1 MAGSQKE
8 FELLFK
14 LKAALGPNFNG
25 AFKSAINTNNQLRDS
40 MKNVNS
46 LQSKIDGYT
55 KQSAAI
61 DKNKERLA
69 LLNAEHDRL
78 QQELQQ
84 TGEPTDALR
93 KKLERNESQIQQTTA
108 KIQEQERQ
116 LNSYAEELR
125 EAGVNTDNLEEANGR
140 LQKSYEKLQS
150 SQQTLQKINEKQQ
163 QVQQSISKTKG
174 QLLGTIGA
182 IGAIATAVYAGPV
195 QAAQKYE
202 TAIAKV
208 GTIADT
214 QEVPLGTLSQQIMQ
228 LSNQTGIAASAVAD
242 DVYNAISA
250 GQKTADAVNF
260 VTNSTKLAKAG
271 FAESSQTL
279 DVLTTVLNAYGMS
292 ADKVGTVSDMLVQT
306 QNKGKVTVGELASSM
321 GKIIPTAN
329 ASNVSLEQL
338 CAGYAIMTSKGIAA
352 AETTTY
358 MNSMLNELSKS
369 GSTTDKLLREKM
381 GGSFSELM
389 KSGKSLGE
397 ILGGIQD
404 EASKSGLALSDMFSS
419 SEAGKAAMSLL
430 SNGVDGFNASVQ
442 DMVNSVGATDS
453 AFAKMEDTTEA
464 KMEKAKNSIA
474 NLSIVL
480 GQNLLPIVGNMADK
494 VATVVTKVSEFA
506 AANPKLVQ
514 TVLKVAAGLAA
525 LKVGML
531 TTKLVTLSAEDGILS
546 LAKKLV
552 GLRAGFIENAAT
564 SAGFAAKLKAA
575 GSGVLSYFGNVK
587 GALGGVGS
595 AIGNI
600 FSGNR
605 VIGAV
610 TGFMGNVK
618 ASVVNGFMGLATKAG
633 GALTGAGTKLLGLLL
648 KPFSLVGGKLGPI
661 LGTVGTAIANSPL
674 GKIGGL
680 ITRGITG
687 AFSKATTL
695 IAPLGN
701 AVKTVLGPL
710 GNLAKTAL
718 GPLGGIAGKI
728 LPVVGAITTI
738 ITVIKLVQT
747 HLEEIRSF
755 IQRTFGDEALAVF
768 DKIVAVITNVE
779 NTIKNVFSGENI
791 GAARDKIQELFGDKG
806 AAVFDTFVNVLG
818 TVKNAV
824 SEVVGFITANVVP
837 VAEQVLQVITTQVIP
852 GIVSFIQAA
861 APTIMQI
868 IQSVADFIGAIIPV
882 IGSFIAGLMPIISE
896 IITFISTYV
905 LPIISELFSF
915 ICSTVLPAISD
926 AIQAILPVVQNVLQ
940 TLLPAIQT
948 ALSTIWNIVSP
959 IIQGILAAVQF
970 VMPTIQAI
978 VQSGVQ
984 AISGVISGI
993 VTVLNGIITFIT
1005 GVFSGN
1011 WRQAWEGIKSIFS
1024 GIWQAIKSVC
1034 TGAING
1040 IISAV
1045 NTVIRGLN
1053 KVKVPD
1059 WVPGVGG
1066 KGINISE
1073 IPMLAKGSSNTPDT
1087 FIAGE
1092 AGPELITNAPG
1103 RTVFTAS
1110 QTRSIMAAQNTA
1122 ATTAAAVAP
1131 TTAPTTTAQTVNN
1144 YNTAPEVTAGAGN
1157 NGGGAKNVT
1166 INNNPTIVVS
1176 GVQAISGVISGIV
1189 TVLNGIITFITGVFS
1204 GNWRQA
1210 WEGIKSI
1217 FSGIWQAIKSVCTGA
1232 INGIISAVNTVIR
1245 GLNKVK
1251 VPDWVPG
1258 VGGKGINISEIPMLA
1273 KGSSNTPDTFIA
1285 GEAGPELITNA
1296 PGRTVFTASQTRSIM
1311 AAQNTA
1317 ATTAAAVAPT
1327 TAPTTTAQTV
1337 NNYNTAPEVTA
1348 GAGNNGGGAKN
1359 VTINNNPTI
1368 VVNGDKPEDLDAK
1381 LEENNKRLLRDVE
1394 ELLDEKEDKERRQKY
1409 D

>member
-14 LKAALGPNFNG
+14 LKASLGSNFNST
-25 AFKSAINTNNQLRDS
+25 FKSAINTNNQLRDGL
-40 MKNVNS
+40 KNVNS

-69 LLNAEHDRL
+69 QLNAEHDRL

-84 TGEPTDALR
+84 TGEPTEALR
-93 KKLERNESQIQQTTA
+93 KKLEKNENQIQQTTA
-108 KIQEQERQ
+108 KIEEQEKQ
-116 LNSYAEELR
+116 LNSYADELKA
-125 EAGVNTDNLEEANGR
+125 AGVNTDNLEEANGR
-140 LQKSYEKLQS
+140 LQKSYEKLQT
-150 SQQTLQKINEKQQ
+150 SQQTLQKLNDKQQ
-163 QVQQSISKTKG
+163 QVEQSISKTKG

-182 IGAIATAVYAGPV
+182 ISAVAAAVYAGPV
-195 QAAQKYE
+195 QAAQQYE
-202 TAIAKV
+202 KAIAKV

-214 QEVPLGTLSQQIMQ
+214 QEVPLGTLSQQIME
-228 LSNQTGIAASAVAD
+228 LSNKTGIAANAIAD

-250 GQKTADAVNF
+250 GQKTGDAVNF

-292 ADKVGTVSDMLVQT
+292 ADKVSTVSDMLVQT

-369 GSTTDKLLREKM
+369 GSTTDKLLRQKM
-381 GGSFSELM
+381 GGSFAELM
-389 KSGKSLGE
+389 ASGKSLGE
-397 ILGGIQD
+397 ILGGIQE
-404 EASKSGLALSDMFSS
+404 EANKSGLALSDMFSS

-430 SNGVDGFNASVQ
+430 SNGVDGFNSSVQ

-474 NLSIVL
+474 NLGIVL
-480 GQNLLPIVGNMADK
+480 GQNLLPIVGNLADK
-494 VATVVTKVSEFA
+494 VAVVVTKVSEFA

-514 TVLKVAAGLAA
+514 TALKVAAGLAA

-531 TTKLVTLSAEDGILS
+531 TTKLVTLSAQDGILS
-546 LAKKLV
+546 LVKKLV

-564 SAGFAAKLKAA
+564 SVSFAEKLKTA
-575 GSGVLSYFGNVK
+575 GSGILSYFGNVK
-587 GALGGVGS
+587 GAMGGVGS

-605 VIGAV
+605 V
-610 TGFMGNVK
+610 K
-618 ASVVNGFMGLATKAG
+618 
-633 GALTGAGTKLLGLLL
+633 
-648 KPFSLVGGKLGPI
+648 
-661 LGTVGTAIANSPL
+661 
-674 GKIGGL
+674 
-680 ITRGITG
+680 GITG

-701 AVKTVLGPL
+701 AVKTVLGPI

-728 LPVVGAITTI
+728 LPVVGVITTI
-738 ITVIKLVQT
+738 ITVIQLVKN
-747 HLEEIRSF
+747 HLEEIRGF

-768 DKIVAVITNVE
+768 DKIVSVITNVGD
-779 NTIKNVFSGENI
+779 TIKNVFSDGNI

-824 SEVVGFITANVVP
+824 SEVVGFITTYVVP
-837 VAEQVLQVITTQVIP
+837 VAEQVLQVIVTQVIP

-868 IQSVADFIGAIIPV
+868 IQSIADFIGAIIPV

-915 ICSTVLPAISD
+915 ICSTVLPAIST
-926 AIQAILPVVQNVLQ
+926 AIQAILPVVTNVLQ

-948 ALSTIWNIVSP
+948 ALTTIWNIVSP
-959 IIQGILAAVQF
+959 IIQGILAAIQF
-970 VMPTIQAI
+970 VMPTIQSI

-993 VTVLNGIITFIT
+993 ATVLNGIITFIT

-1011 WRQAWEGIKSIFS
+1011 WRQAWEGIKQIFS
-1024 GIWQAIKSVC
+1024 GIWQGIKSVC
-1034 TGAING
+1034 TGVING

-1073 IPMLAKGSSNTPDT
+1073 IPMLAKGSKNTPDT

-1103 RTVFTAS
+1103 RTVFTAD
-1110 QTRSIMAAQNTA
+1110 QTRNILAAQNTA

-1131 TTAPTTTAQTVNN
+1131 TTAQTTTAPQTVNN
-1144 YNTAPEVTAGAGN
+1144 YNTAPEVTAGVGS
-1157 NGGGAKNVT
+1157 GGGSANNVT
-1166 INNNPTIVVS
+1166 INNSPTIV
-1176 GVQAISGVISGIV
+1176 I
-1189 TVLNGIITFITGVFS
+1189 
-1204 GNWRQA
+1204 
-1210 WEGIKSI
+1210 
-1217 FSGIWQAIKSVCTGA
+1217 
-1232 INGIISAVNTVIR
+1232 
-1245 GLNKVK
+1245 
-1251 VPDWVPG
+1251 
-1258 VGGKGINISEIPMLA
+1258 
-1273 KGSSNTPDTFIA
+1273 
-1285 GEAGPELITNA
+1285 
-1296 PGRTVFTASQTRSIM
+1296 
-1311 AAQNTA
+1311 
-1317 ATTAAAVAPT
+1317 
-1327 TAPTTTAQTV
+1327 
-1337 NNYNTAPEVTA
+1337 
-1348 GAGNNGGGAKN
+1348 
-1359 VTINNNPTI
+1359 
-1368 VVNGDKPEDLDAK
+1368 NGDKPEDLDAK
-1381 LEENNKRLLRDVE
+1381 LEENNRKLLRDVE
-1394 ELLDEKEDKERRQKY
+1394 DLLDEKEDKEKRQKY

>member
-14 LKAALGPNFNG
+14 LKASLGGNFNST
-25 AFKSAINTNNQLRDS
+25 FKSAINTNNQLRDS
-40 MKNVNS
+40 LKNVNS

-69 LLNAEHDRL
+69 QLNAEHDRL

-84 TGEPTDALR
+84 TGEPTEALR
-93 KKLERNESQIQQTTA
+93 KKLEKNENQIQQTTA
-108 KIQEQERQ
+108 KIEEQEKQ
-116 LNSYAEELR
+116 LNSYADELKA
-125 EAGVNTDNLEEANGR
+125 AGVNTDNLEEANGR
-140 LQKSYEKLQS
+140 LQKSYEKLQT
-150 SQQTLQKINEKQQ
+150 SQQTLQKLNDKQQ
-163 QVQQSISKTKG
+163 QVEQSISKTKG
-174 QLLGTIGA
+174 QLLGTIGTISA
-182 IGAIATAVYAGPV
+182 VAAAVYAGPV
-195 QAAQKYE
+195 QAAQQYE
-202 TAIAKV
+202 KAIAKV

-214 QEVPLGTLSQQIMQ
+214 QEVPLGTLSQQIME
-228 LSNQTGIAASAVAD
+228 LSNKTGIAANAIAD

-250 GQKTADAVNF
+250 GQKTGDAVNF

-292 ADKVGTVSDMLVQT
+292 ADKVSTVSDMLVQT

-369 GSTTDKLLREKM
+369 GSTTDKLLRQKM
-381 GGSFSELM
+381 GGSFAELM
-389 KSGKSLGE
+389 ASGKSLGE
-397 ILGGIQD
+397 ILGGIQE

-430 SNGVDGFNASVQ
+430 SNGVDGFNSSVQ

-474 NLSIVL
+474 NLGIVL
-480 GQNLLPIVGNMADK
+480 GQNLLPIVGNLADK
-494 VATVVTKVSEFA
+494 VAVVVTKVSEFA

-514 TVLKVAAGLAA
+514 TALKVAAGLAA

-531 TTKLVTLSAEDGILS
+531 TTKLVTLSAQDGILS
-546 LAKKLV
+546 LAKKLL

-564 SAGFAAKLKAA
+564 SVSFAEKLKTA
-575 GSGVLSYFGNVK
+575 GSGILSYFGNVK
-587 GALGGVGS
+587 GAMGGVGS

-605 VIGAV
+605 VVGAV
-610 TGFMGNVK
+610 TGFMGGVK
-618 ASVVNGFMGLATKAG
+618 QSIVSGFL
-633 GALTGAGTKLLGLLL
+633 
-648 KPFSLVGGKLGPI
+648 
-661 LGTVGTAIANSPL
+661 
-674 GKIGGL
+674 
-680 ITRGITG
+680 
-687 AFSKATTL
+687 
-695 IAPLGN
+695 
-701 AVKTVLGPL
+701 
-710 GNLAKTAL
+710 
-718 GPLGGIAGKI
+718 GIAGKI
-728 LPVVGAITTI
+728 LPVVGVITTI
-738 ITVIKLVQT
+738 ITVIQLAKN
-747 HLEEIRSF
+747 HLEEIRGF

-768 DKIVAVITNVE
+768 DKIVSVITNIGD
-779 NTIKNVFSGENI
+779 TIKNVFSDGNI
-791 GAARDKIQELFGDKG
+791 GAARDKIQELFGGKG
-806 AAVFDTFVNVLG
+806 AAVFDTFINVLG

-824 SEVVGFITANVVP
+824 SEVVGFITTYVVP
-837 VAEQVLQVITTQVIP
+837 VAEQVLQVIVTQVIP

-868 IQSVADFIGAIIPV
+868 IQSIADFIGAIIPV

-915 ICSTVLPAISD
+915 ICSTVLPAISA
-926 AIQAILPVVQNVLQ
+926 AIQAILPVVTNVLQ

-948 ALSTIWNIVSP
+948 ALTTIWNIVSP
-959 IIQGILAAVQF
+959 IIQGILAAIQF
-970 VMPTIQAI
+970 VMPTIQSI

-993 VTVLNGIITFIT
+993 ATVLNGIITFIT

-1011 WRQAWEGIKSIFS
+1011 WRQAWEGIKQTFS
-1024 GIWQAIKSVC
+1024 GIWQGIKSVC
-1034 TGAING
+1034 TGVING

-1073 IPMLAKGSSNTPDT
+1073 IHMLAKGSKNTPDT

-1103 RTVFTAS
+1103 RTVFTAD
-1110 QTRSIMAAQNTA
+1110 QTRNILAAQNTA
-1122 ATTAAAVAP
+1122 VTTAAAVAP
-1131 TTAPTTTAQTVNN
+1131 TAAQTTITPQTVNN
-1144 YNTAPEVTAGAGN
+1144 YNTAPEVTAGAGSS
-1157 NGGGAKNVT
+1157 GGSANNVT
-1166 INNNPTIVVS
+1166 INNSPTIV
-1176 GVQAISGVISGIV
+1176 I
-1189 TVLNGIITFITGVFS
+1189 
-1204 GNWRQA
+1204 
-1210 WEGIKSI
+1210 
-1217 FSGIWQAIKSVCTGA
+1217 
-1232 INGIISAVNTVIR
+1232 
-1245 GLNKVK
+1245 
-1251 VPDWVPG
+1251 
-1258 VGGKGINISEIPMLA
+1258 
-1273 KGSSNTPDTFIA
+1273 
-1285 GEAGPELITNA
+1285 
-1296 PGRTVFTASQTRSIM
+1296 
-1311 AAQNTA
+1311 
-1317 ATTAAAVAPT
+1317 
-1327 TAPTTTAQTV
+1327 
-1337 NNYNTAPEVTA
+1337 
-1348 GAGNNGGGAKN
+1348 
-1359 VTINNNPTI
+1359 
-1368 VVNGDKPEDLDAK
+1368 NGDKPEDLDAK
-1381 LEENNKRLLRDVE
+1381 LEENNRKLLRDVE
-1394 ELLDEKEDKERRQKY
+1394 DLLDEKEDKEKRQKY

>member
-14 LKAALGPNFNG
+14 LKASLGGNFNST
-25 AFKSAINTNNQLRDS
+25 FKSAINTNNQLRDS
-40 MKNVNS
+40 LKNVNS

-69 LLNAEHDRL
+69 QLNAEHDRL

-84 TGEPTDALR
+84 TGEPTEALR
-93 KKLERNESQIQQTTA
+93 KKLEKNENQIQQTTA
-108 KIQEQERQ
+108 KIEEQEKQ
-116 LNSYAEELR
+116 LNSYADELKA
-125 EAGVNTDNLEEANGR
+125 AGVNTDNLEEANGR
-140 LQKSYEKLQS
+140 LQKSYEKLQT
-150 SQQTLQKINEKQQ
+150 SQQTLQKLNDKQQ
-163 QVQQSISKTKG
+163 QVEKSISKTKG

-182 IGAIATAVYAGPV
+182 ISAVAATVYAGPV
-195 QAAQKYE
+195 QAAQQYE
-202 TAIAKV
+202 KAIAKV

-214 QEVPLGTLSQQIMQ
+214 QEVPLGTLSQQIME
-228 LSNQTGIAASAVAD
+228 LSNKTGIAANAIAD

-250 GQKTADAVNF
+250 GQKTGDAVNF

-292 ADKVGTVSDMLVQT
+292 ADKVSTVSDMLVQT

-369 GSTTDKLLREKM
+369 GSTTDKLLRQKM
-381 GGSFSELM
+381 GGSFAELM
-389 KSGKSLGE
+389 ASGKSLGG
-397 ILGGIQD
+397 ILGGIQE

-430 SNGVDGFNASVQ
+430 SNGVDGFNSSVQ

-474 NLSIVL
+474 NLGIVL
-480 GQNLLPIVGNMADK
+480 GQNLLPIVGNLADK
-494 VATVVTKVSEFA
+494 VAVVVTKVSEFA
-506 AANPKLVQ
+506 ATNPKLVQ
-514 TVLKVAAGLAA
+514 TALKVAAGLAA

-531 TTKLVTLSAEDGILS
+531 TTKLVTLSAQDGILS
-546 LAKKLV
+546 LAKKLL

-564 SAGFAAKLKAA
+564 SVSFAEKLKTA
-575 GSGVLSYFGNVK
+575 GSGILSYFGNVK
-587 GALGGVGS
+587 GAMGGVKQS
-595 AIGNI
+595 IV
-600 FSGNR
+600 SG
-605 VIGAV
+605 
-610 TGFMGNVK
+610 F
-618 ASVVNGFMGLATKAG
+618 L
-633 GALTGAGTKLLGLLL
+633 
-648 KPFSLVGGKLGPI
+648 
-661 LGTVGTAIANSPL
+661 
-674 GKIGGL
+674 
-680 ITRGITG
+680 
-687 AFSKATTL
+687 
-695 IAPLGN
+695 
-701 AVKTVLGPL
+701 
-710 GNLAKTAL
+710 
-718 GPLGGIAGKI
+718 GIAGKI
-728 LPVVGAITTI
+728 LPVVGVITTI
-738 ITVIKLVQT
+738 ITVIQLVKN
-747 HLEEIRSF
+747 HLEEIRGF

-768 DKIVAVITNVE
+768 DKIVSVITNIGD
-779 NTIKNVFSGENI
+779 TIKNAFSDGNI

-824 SEVVGFITANVVP
+824 SEVVGFITTYVVP
-837 VAEQVLQVITTQVIP
+837 VAEQVLQVIVTQVIP

-868 IQSVADFIGAIIPV
+868 IQSIADFIGAIIPV

-915 ICSTVLPAISD
+915 ICSTVLPAISA
-926 AIQAILPVVQNVLQ
+926 AIQAILPVVTNVLQ

-948 ALSTIWNIVSP
+948 ALTTIWNIVSP
-959 IIQGILAAVQF
+959 IIQGILAAIQF
-970 VMPTIQAI
+970 AMPTIQSI

-993 VTVLNGIITFIT
+993 ATVLNGIITFIT

-1011 WRQAWEGIKSIFS
+1011 WRQAWEGIKQIFS
-1024 GIWQAIKSVC
+1024 GIWQGIKSVC
-1034 TGAING
+1034 TGVING

-1073 IPMLAKGSSNTPDT
+1073 IPMLAKGSKNTPDT

-1103 RTVFTAS
+1103 RTVFTAD
-1110 QTRSIMAAQNTA
+1110 QTRNILTAQNTA

-1131 TTAPTTTAQTVNN
+1131 TAQTTTAPQTVNN
-1144 YNTAPEVTAGAGN
+1144 YNTAPEVTAGAGS
-1157 NGGGAKNVT
+1157 GGGSANNVT
-1166 INNNPTIVVS
+1166 INNSPTIV
-1176 GVQAISGVISGIV
+1176 I
-1189 TVLNGIITFITGVFS
+1189 
-1204 GNWRQA
+1204 
-1210 WEGIKSI
+1210 
-1217 FSGIWQAIKSVCTGA
+1217 
-1232 INGIISAVNTVIR
+1232 
-1245 GLNKVK
+1245 
-1251 VPDWVPG
+1251 
-1258 VGGKGINISEIPMLA
+1258 
-1273 KGSSNTPDTFIA
+1273 
-1285 GEAGPELITNA
+1285 
-1296 PGRTVFTASQTRSIM
+1296 
-1311 AAQNTA
+1311 
-1317 ATTAAAVAPT
+1317 
-1327 TAPTTTAQTV
+1327 
-1337 NNYNTAPEVTA
+1337 
-1348 GAGNNGGGAKN
+1348 
-1359 VTINNNPTI
+1359 
-1368 VVNGDKPEDLDAK
+1368 NGDKPEDLDAK
-1381 LEENNKRLLRDVE
+1381 LEENNRKLLRDVE
-1394 ELLDEKEDKERRQKY
+1394 DLLDEKEDKEKRQKY

>member
-14 LKAALGPNFNG
+14 LKASLGGNFNST
-25 AFKSAINTNNQLRDS
+25 FKSAINTNNQLRDS
-40 MKNVNS
+40 LKNVNS

-69 LLNAEHDRL
+69 QLNAEHDRL

-84 TGEPTDALR
+84 TGEPTEALR
-93 KKLERNESQIQQTTA
+93 KKLEKNENQIQQTTA
-108 KIQEQERQ
+108 KIEEQEKQ
-116 LNSYAEELR
+116 LNSYADELKA
-125 EAGVNTDNLEEANGR
+125 AGVNTDNLEEANGR
-140 LQKSYEKLQS
+140 LQKSYEKLQT
-150 SQQTLQKINEKQQ
+150 SQQTLQKLNDKQQ
-163 QVQQSISKTKG
+163 QVEQSISKTKG

-182 IGAIATAVYAGPV
+182 ISAVAAAVYAGPV
-195 QAAQKYE
+195 QAAQQYE
-202 TAIAKV
+202 KAIAKV

-214 QEVPLGTLSQQIMQ
+214 QEVPLGTLSQQIME
-228 LSNQTGIAASAVAD
+228 LSNKTGIAANAIAD

-250 GQKTADAVNF
+250 GQKTGDAVNF

-292 ADKVGTVSDMLVQT
+292 ADKVSTVSDMLVQT

-369 GSTTDKLLREKM
+369 GSTTDKLLRQKM
-381 GGSFSELM
+381 GGSFAELM
-389 KSGKSLGE
+389 ASGKSLGE
-397 ILGGIQD
+397 ILGGIQE

-430 SNGVDGFNASVQ
+430 SNGVDGFNSSVQ

-474 NLSIVL
+474 NLGIVL
-480 GQNLLPIVGNMADK
+480 GQNLLPIVGNLADK
-494 VATVVTKVSEFA
+494 VAVVVTKVSEFA

-514 TVLKVAAGLAA
+514 TALKVAAGLAA

-531 TTKLVTLSAEDGILS
+531 TTKLVTLSAQDGILS
-546 LAKKLV
+546 LAKKLL

-564 SAGFAAKLKAA
+564 SVSFAEKLKTA
-575 GSGVLSYFGNVK
+575 GSGILSYFGNVK
-587 GALGGVGS
+587 GAMGGVGS

-610 TGFMGNVK
+610 TGFMGGVKQSIVSGFLGIAGK
-618 ASVVNGFMGLATKAG
+618 AS
-633 GALTGAGTKLLGLLL
+633 GALTGAGTKMLGLML
-648 KPFSLVGGKLGPI
+648 KPFSLIGGKLGPI
-661 LGTVGTAIANSPL
+661 LGTVGSAIANSPL
-674 GKIGGL
+674 GKVGGF
-680 ITRGITG
+680 ITKGITG

-701 AVKTVLGPL
+701 AVKTVLGPI

-728 LPVVGAITTI
+728 LPVVGVITTI
-738 ITVIKLVQT
+738 ITVIQLVKN
-747 HLEEIRSF
+747 HLEEIRGF

-768 DKIVAVITNVE
+768 DKIVSVITNIGD
-779 NTIKNVFSGENI
+779 TIKNVFSDGNI

-824 SEVVGFITANVVP
+824 SEVVGFITTYVVP
-837 VAEQVLQVITTQVIP
+837 VAEQVLQ
-852 GIVSFIQAA
+852 
-861 APTIMQI
+861 I
-868 IQSVADFIGAIIPV
+868 IQSIADFIGAIIPV

-915 ICSTVLPAISD
+915 ICSTVLPAISA
-926 AIQAILPVVQNVLQ
+926 AIQAILPVVTNVLQ

-948 ALSTIWNIVSP
+948 ALTTIWNIVSP
-959 IIQGILAAVQF
+959 IIQGILAAIQF
-970 VMPTIQAI
+970 AMPTIQSI

-993 VTVLNGIITFIT
+993 ATVLNGIITFIT

-1011 WRQAWEGIKSIFS
+1011 WRQAWEGIKQIFS
-1024 GIWQAIKSVC
+1024 GIWQGIKSVC
-1034 TGAING
+1034 TGVING

-1073 IPMLAKGSSNTPDT
+1073 IPMLAKGSKNTPDT

-1103 RTVFTAS
+1103 RTVFTAD
-1110 QTRSIMAAQNTA
+1110 QTRNILAAQNIA

-1131 TTAPTTTAQTVNN
+1131 TAQTTTAPQTVNN
-1144 YNTAPEVTAGAGN
+1144 YNTAPEVTAGAGS
-1157 NGGGAKNVT
+1157 GGGSANNVT
-1166 INNNPTIVVS
+1166 INNSPTIV
-1176 GVQAISGVISGIV
+1176 I
-1189 TVLNGIITFITGVFS
+1189 
-1204 GNWRQA
+1204 
-1210 WEGIKSI
+1210 
-1217 FSGIWQAIKSVCTGA
+1217 
-1232 INGIISAVNTVIR
+1232 
-1245 GLNKVK
+1245 
-1251 VPDWVPG
+1251 
-1258 VGGKGINISEIPMLA
+1258 
-1273 KGSSNTPDTFIA
+1273 
-1285 GEAGPELITNA
+1285 
-1296 PGRTVFTASQTRSIM
+1296 
-1311 AAQNTA
+1311 
-1317 ATTAAAVAPT
+1317 
-1327 TAPTTTAQTV
+1327 
-1337 NNYNTAPEVTA
+1337 
-1348 GAGNNGGGAKN
+1348 
-1359 VTINNNPTI
+1359 
-1368 VVNGDKPEDLDAK
+1368 NGDKPEDLDAK
-1381 LEENNKRLLRDVE
+1381 LEENNRKLLRDVE
-1394 ELLDEKEDKERRQKY
+1394 DLLDEKEDKEKRQKY

>member
-14 LKAALGPNFNG
+14 LKASLGGNFNST
-25 AFKSAINTNNQLRDS
+25 FKSAINTNNQLRDS
-40 MKNVNS
+40 LKNVNS

-69 LLNAEHDRL
+69 QLNAEHDRL

-84 TGEPTDALR
+84 TGEPTEALR
-93 KKLERNESQIQQTTA
+93 KKLEKNENQIQQTTA
-108 KIQEQERQ
+108 KIEEQEKQ
-116 LNSYAEELR
+116 LNSYADELKA
-125 EAGVNTDNLEEANGR
+125 AGVNTDNLEEANGR
-140 LQKSYEKLQS
+140 LQKSYEKLQT
-150 SQQTLQKINEKQQ
+150 SQQTLQKLNDKQQ
-163 QVQQSISKTKG
+163 QVEQSISKTKG

-182 IGAIATAVYAGPV
+182 ISAVAAAVYAGPV
-195 QAAQKYE
+195 QAAQQYE
-202 TAIAKV
+202 KAIAKV

-214 QEVPLGTLSQQIMQ
+214 QEVPLGTLSQQIME
-228 LSNQTGIAASAVAD
+228 LSNKTGIAANAIAD

-250 GQKTADAVNF
+250 GQKTGDAVNF

-292 ADKVGTVSDMLVQT
+292 ADKVSTVSDMLVQT

-369 GSTTDKLLREKM
+369 GSTTDKLLRQKM
-381 GGSFSELM
+381 GGSFAELM
-389 KSGKSLGE
+389 ASGKSLGE
-397 ILGGIQD
+397 ILGGIQE

-430 SNGVDGFNASVQ
+430 SNGVDGFNSSVQ

-474 NLSIVL
+474 NLGIVL
-480 GQNLLPIVGNMADK
+480 GQNLLPIVGNLADK
-494 VATVVTKVSEFA
+494 VAVVVTKVSEFA

-514 TVLKVAAGLAA
+514 TALKVAAGLAA

-531 TTKLVTLSAEDGILS
+531 TTKLVTLSAQDGILS
-546 LAKKLV
+546 LAKKLL

-564 SAGFAAKLKAA
+564 SVSFAEKLKTA
-575 GSGVLSYFGNVK
+575 GSGILSYFGNVK
-587 GALGGVGS
+587 GAMGGVKQS
-595 AIGNI
+595 IV
-600 FSGNR
+600 SGFLG
-605 VIGAV
+605 IAG
-610 TGFMGNVK
+610 K
-618 ASVVNGFMGLATKAG
+618 AS
-633 GALTGAGTKLLGLLL
+633 
-648 KPFSLVGGKLGPI
+648 
-661 LGTVGTAIANSPL
+661 
-674 GKIGGL
+674 
-680 ITRGITG
+680 G

-701 AVKTVLGPL
+701 AVKTVLGPI

-728 LPVVGAITTI
+728 LPVVGVITTI
-738 ITVIKLVQT
+738 ITVIQLVKN
-747 HLEEIRSF
+747 HLEEIRGF

-768 DKIVAVITNVE
+768 DKIVSVITNIGD
-779 NTIKNVFSGENI
+779 TIKNVFSDGNI

-824 SEVVGFITANVVP
+824 SEVVGFITTYVVP
-837 VAEQVLQVITTQVIP
+837 VAEQVLQVIVTQVIP

-868 IQSVADFIGAIIPV
+868 IQSIADFIGAIIPV

-915 ICSTVLPAISD
+915 ICSTVLPAISA
-926 AIQAILPVVQNVLQ
+926 AIQAILPVVTNVLQ

-948 ALSTIWNIVSP
+948 ALTTIWNIVSP
-959 IIQGILAAVQF
+959 IIQGILAAIQF
-970 VMPTIQAI
+970 VMPTIQSI

-993 VTVLNGIITFIT
+993 ATVLNGIITFIT

-1011 WRQAWEGIKSIFS
+1011 WRQAWEGIKQIFS
-1024 GIWQAIKSVC
+1024 GIWQGIKSVC
-1034 TGAING
+1034 TGVING

-1073 IPMLAKGSSNTPDT
+1073 IPMLAKGSKNTPDT

-1103 RTVFTAS
+1103 RTVFTAD
-1110 QTRSIMAAQNTA
+1110 QTRNILAAQNTA

-1131 TTAPTTTAQTVNN
+1131 TAAQTTTTPQTVNN
-1144 YNTAPEVTAGAGN
+1144 YNTAPEVTAGAGS
-1157 NGGGAKNVT
+1157 GGGSANNVT
-1166 INNNPTIVVS
+1166 INNSPTIV
-1176 GVQAISGVISGIV
+1176 I
-1189 TVLNGIITFITGVFS
+1189 
-1204 GNWRQA
+1204 
-1210 WEGIKSI
+1210 
-1217 FSGIWQAIKSVCTGA
+1217 
-1232 INGIISAVNTVIR
+1232 
-1245 GLNKVK
+1245 
-1251 VPDWVPG
+1251 
-1258 VGGKGINISEIPMLA
+1258 
-1273 KGSSNTPDTFIA
+1273 
-1285 GEAGPELITNA
+1285 
-1296 PGRTVFTASQTRSIM
+1296 
-1311 AAQNTA
+1311 
-1317 ATTAAAVAPT
+1317 
-1327 TAPTTTAQTV
+1327 
-1337 NNYNTAPEVTA
+1337 
-1348 GAGNNGGGAKN
+1348 
-1359 VTINNNPTI
+1359 
-1368 VVNGDKPEDLDAK
+1368 NGDKPEDLDAK
-1381 LEENNKRLLRDVE
+1381 LEENNRKLLRDVE
-1394 ELLDEKEDKERRQKY
+1394 DLLDEKEDKEKRQKY

>member
-531 TTKLVTLSAEDGILS
+531 TTKLVTLSAQDGILS
-546 LAKKLV
+546 LVKKLV

-564 SAGFAAKLKAA
+564 SVSFAEKLKTA
-575 GSGVLSYFGNVK
+575 GSGILSYFGNVK
-587 GALGGVGS
+587 GAMGGVGS

-610 TGFMGNVK
+610 TGFMGGVKQSIVSGFLGIAGK
-618 ASVVNGFMGLATKAG
+618 AS
-633 GALTGAGTKLLGLLL
+633 GALTGAGTKMLGLML
-648 KPFSLVGGKLGPI
+648 KPFSLIGGKLGPI
-661 LGTVGTAIANSPL
+661 LGTVGSAIANSPL
-674 GKIGGL
+674 GKVGGF
-680 ITRGITG
+680 IKGITG

-701 AVKTVLGPL
+701 AVKTVLGPI

-728 LPVVGAITTI
+728 LPVVGVITTI
-738 ITVIKLVQT
+738 ITVIQLVKN
-747 HLEEIRSF
+747 HLEEIRGF

-768 DKIVAVITNVE
+768 DKIVSVITNVGD
-779 NTIKNVFSGENI
+779 TIKNVFSDGNI

-806 AAVFDTFVNVLG
+806 TAVFDTFVNVLG

-824 SEVVGFITANVVP
+824 SEVVGFITTYVVP
-837 VAEQVLQVITTQVIP
+837 VAEQVLQVIVTQVIP

-868 IQSVADFIGAIIPV
+868 IQSIADFIGAIIPV

-915 ICSTVLPAISD
+915 ICSTVLPAISA
-926 AIQAILPVVQNVLQ
+926 AIQAILPVVTNVLQ

-948 ALSTIWNIVSP
+948 ALTTIWNIVSP
-959 IIQGILAAVQF
+959 IIQGILAAIQF
-970 VMPTIQAI
+970 AMPTIQSI

-993 VTVLNGIITFIT
+993 ATVLNGIITFIT

-1011 WRQAWEGIKSIFS
+1011 WRQAWEGIKQIFS
-1024 GIWQAIKSVC
+1024 GIWQGIKSVC
-1034 TGAING
+1034 TGVING

-1073 IPMLAKGSSNTPDT
+1073 IPMLAKGSKNTPDT

-1103 RTVFTAS
+1103 RTVFTAD
-1110 QTRSIMAAQNTA
+1110 QTRNILAAQNTA

-1131 TTAPTTTAQTVNN
+1131 TAQTTTAPQTVNN
-1144 YNTAPEVTAGAGN
+1144 YNTAPEVTAGAGS
-1157 NGGGAKNVT
+1157 GGGSANNVT
-1166 INNNPTIVVS
+1166 INNSPTIV
-1176 GVQAISGVISGIV
+1176 I
-1189 TVLNGIITFITGVFS
+1189 
-1204 GNWRQA
+1204 
-1210 WEGIKSI
+1210 
-1217 FSGIWQAIKSVCTGA
+1217 
-1232 INGIISAVNTVIR
+1232 
-1245 GLNKVK
+1245 
-1251 VPDWVPG
+1251 
-1258 VGGKGINISEIPMLA
+1258 
-1273 KGSSNTPDTFIA
+1273 
-1285 GEAGPELITNA
+1285 
-1296 PGRTVFTASQTRSIM
+1296 
-1311 AAQNTA
+1311 
-1317 ATTAAAVAPT
+1317 
-1327 TAPTTTAQTV
+1327 
-1337 NNYNTAPEVTA
+1337 
-1348 GAGNNGGGAKN
+1348 
-1359 VTINNNPTI
+1359 
-1368 VVNGDKPEDLDAK
+1368 NGDKPEDLDAK
-1381 LEENNKRLLRDVE
+1381 LEENNRKLLRDVE
-1394 ELLDEKEDKERRQKY
+1394 DLLDEKEDKEKRQKY

>member
-369 GSTTDKLLREKM
+369 GSTTDKLLRQKM
-381 GGSFSELM
+381 GGSFAELM
-389 KSGKSLGE
+389 ASGKSLGE
-397 ILGGIQD
+397 ILGGIQE

-430 SNGVDGFNASVQ
+430 SNGVDGFNSSVQ

-474 NLSIVL
+474 NLGIVL
-480 GQNLLPIVGNMADK
+480 GQNLLPIVGNLADK
-494 VATVVTKVSEFA
+494 VAVVVTKVSEFA

-514 TVLKVAAGLAA
+514 TALKVAAGLAA

-531 TTKLVTLSAEDGILS
+531 TTKLVTLSAQDGILS
-546 LAKKLV
+546 LAKKLL

-564 SAGFAAKLKAA
+564 SVSFAEKLKTA
-575 GSGVLSYFGNVK
+575 GSGILSYFGNVK
-587 GALGGVGS
+587 GAMGGVGS

-605 VIGAV
+605 VVGAV
-610 TGFMGNVK
+610 TGFMGGVK
-618 ASVVNGFMGLATKAG
+618 QSIVSGFL
-633 GALTGAGTKLLGLLL
+633 
-648 KPFSLVGGKLGPI
+648 
-661 LGTVGTAIANSPL
+661 
-674 GKIGGL
+674 
-680 ITRGITG
+680 
-687 AFSKATTL
+687 
-695 IAPLGN
+695 
-701 AVKTVLGPL
+701 
-710 GNLAKTAL
+710 
-718 GPLGGIAGKI
+718 GIAGKI
-728 LPVVGAITTI
+728 LPVVGVITTI
-738 ITVIKLVQT
+738 ITVIQLVKN
-747 HLEEIRSF
+747 HLEEIRGF

-768 DKIVAVITNVE
+768 DKIVSVITNIGD
-779 NTIKNVFSGENI
+779 TIKNVFSDGNI

-824 SEVVGFITANVVP
+824 SEVVGFITTYVVP
-837 VAEQVLQVITTQVIP
+837 VAEQVLQVIVTQVIP

-868 IQSVADFIGAIIPV
+868 IQSIADFIGAIIPV

-915 ICSTVLPAISD
+915 ICSTVLPAISA
-926 AIQAILPVVQNVLQ
+926 AIQAILPVVTNVLQ

-948 ALSTIWNIVSP
+948 ALTTIWNIVSP
-959 IIQGILAAVQF
+959 IIQGILAAIQF
-970 VMPTIQAI
+970 AMPTIQSI

-993 VTVLNGIITFIT
+993 ATVLNGIITFIT

-1011 WRQAWEGIKSIFS
+1011 WRQAWEGIKQIFS
-1024 GIWQAIKSVC
+1024 GIWQGIKSVC
-1034 TGAING
+1034 TGVING
-1040 IISAV
+1040 IISVV

-1073 IPMLAKGSSNTPDT
+1073 IPMLAKGSKNTPDT

-1103 RTVFTAS
+1103 RTVFTAD
-1110 QTRSIMAAQNTA
+1110 QTRNILAAQNTA

-1131 TTAPTTTAQTVNN
+1131 TAQTTTAPQTVNN
-1144 YNTAPEVTAGAGN
+1144 YNTAPEVTAGAGS
-1157 NGGGAKNVT
+1157 GGGSANNVT
-1166 INNNPTIVVS
+1166 INNSPTIV
-1176 GVQAISGVISGIV
+1176 I
-1189 TVLNGIITFITGVFS
+1189 
-1204 GNWRQA
+1204 
-1210 WEGIKSI
+1210 
-1217 FSGIWQAIKSVCTGA
+1217 
-1232 INGIISAVNTVIR
+1232 
-1245 GLNKVK
+1245 
-1251 VPDWVPG
+1251 
-1258 VGGKGINISEIPMLA
+1258 
-1273 KGSSNTPDTFIA
+1273 
-1285 GEAGPELITNA
+1285 
-1296 PGRTVFTASQTRSIM
+1296 
-1311 AAQNTA
+1311 
-1317 ATTAAAVAPT
+1317 
-1327 TAPTTTAQTV
+1327 
-1337 NNYNTAPEVTA
+1337 
-1348 GAGNNGGGAKN
+1348 
-1359 VTINNNPTI
+1359 
-1368 VVNGDKPEDLDAK
+1368 NGDKPEDLDAK
-1381 LEENNKRLLRDVE
+1381 LEENNRKLLRDVE
-1394 ELLDEKEDKERRQKY
+1394 DLLDEKEDKEKRQKY